1 MDWMD
6 RLLKGASQTRA
17 LTGTSI
23 SDSAVSAAVSAG
35 LESEYSRALNNANTE
50 RQVRTQKEIATQS
63 DKLKRDAMSQQQSQF
78 EDVQKS
84 QADKELYGSIGNMA
98 TAAITNMDKLT
109 GLYDKASGWVTGQ
122 KAVASKEG
130 YVAGETAGASEVPGI
145 ANAIG
150 QTEAVGS
157 YAMSN
162 LNAGATVAHEAVSSM
177 GAVGNTAMHEFG
189 LASSFAEG
197 TMESTIATA
206 VESSFA
212 ASQAALVG
220 EGTAVLGEST
230 ALIADTALAA
240 ETTTI
245 MGSLAPVMAAA
256 PFVGALFLGI
266 GFIFPG
272 AMNKAFGAIGDAVS
286 GLFDGSVVC
295 TELNRQG
302 YIPDEVLFLE
312 GIARVWYID
321 NQTYNGYLNIFSPVV
336 ELMKKS
342 KLITQIIRP
351 FGVSVAYELASRVS
365 TKYKPS
371 LLGKFVLSIGLPL
384 CKVFGEKRCLNGCY

>member
-23 SDSAVSAAVSAG
+23 SDSAVSAVVSAG

-50 RQVRTQKEIATQS
+50 RQVKAQEKIAVQNAE
-63 DKLKRDAMSQQQSQF
+63 LKRNELSQQQSQF
-78 EDVQKS
+78 EDAQKA
-84 QADKELYGSIGNMA
+84 QEKKDLYGSIGNMT
-98 TAAITNMDKLT
+98 TAAVTNSEKIGKAWDWFTKPNPT
-109 GLYDKASGWVTGQ
+109 GPAPEPSAVAYGSDGVEALGISAGATGQ
-122 KAVASKEG
+122 S
-130 YVAGETAGASEVPGI
+130 
-145 ANAIG
+145 
-150 QTEAVGS
+150 EAVGGFTK
-157 YAMSN
+157 AMS
-162 LNAGATVAHEAVSSM
+162 TKEA
-177 GAVGNTAMHEFG
+177 FG
-189 LASSFAEG
+189 LASSAEPAVSGAVSTSEAFGLSSAFAEG

-206 VESSFA
+206 VESSLA

-220 EGTAVLGEST
+220 EGAAVLGEST

-272 AMNKAFGAIGDAVS
+272 ATNKAFGAVGDAVS

-302 YIPDEVLFLE
+302 YIPNEVLFLE
-312 GIARVWYID
+312 GIARVRYID
-321 NQTYNGYLNIFSPVV
+321 NQTYDGYLNIFSPVV

-371 LLGKFVLSIGLPL
+371 LLGKLVLKIGLPL